1 MSIFERARGALDT
14 LVGLALDAAEARLYP
29 GHVKELAELRE
40 LNELEAGTFEELRRS
55 WAKQHDELRAEVADL
70 RTAKEERDQAVAA
83 HAAAVE
89 QAAKDAAEAR
99 RQYGVLQ
106 GLLRDA
112 TTERE
117 VLRTERNQAR
127 RNFDGQA
134 ELAQGL
140 QRQLDALREAAWVLI
155 RQLHALAGAATDA
168 DDVLKANLTGGVHSA
183 EAAEVVAALRALHT
197 LLLSRDGGAS

>member
-1 MSIFERARGALDT
+1 MLTA
-14 LVGLALDAAEARLYP
+14 P
-29 GHVKELAELRE
+29 
-40 LNELEAGTFEELRRS
+40 
-55 WAKQHDELRAEVADL
+55 ADL
-70 RTAKEERDQAVAA
+70 VEDYQIATRQAKEERDQAVAA

-127 RNFDGQA
+127 RNFDGQV

-183 EAAEVVAALRALHT
+183 EAAEVVAALRALA
-197 LLLSRDGGAS
+197 RDPLQRYASAQTFRDDLAQWSGASADGATIAKITKEKLNA